1 MCGVIAPNASEEL
14 LKYFIKRANASN
26 NELDALITAYKQ
38 APTKGLKTQIL
49 SIYALRY
56 SSTELKQIHAPFES
70 LGDRQI
76 KKARNHAKI
85 VGVGFRVENIVHHR
99 VRIDPDKLEHFLFF
113 IDQPY
118 FYQDVSY
125 GTRTVKLDSGQEMVM
140 PNVVRTV
147 GLSTMVEQYH
157 QHCREE
163 EYEPLCKSTLYRILK
178 VRGASQRKSLQGLDN
193 TAASGAESFDTL
205 TKVVGDLEQCGAR
218 HEWCEET
225 LKDLKGGK
233 RYLKTSYRVHCRDD
247 SDECPHHC
255 RQHALSDIECAEF
268 QAACHHEHLEV
279 CPDCEGLEATMV
291 R

>member
-1 MCGVIAPNASEEL
+1 MPVDHVLDAYNGAMAQIAGSSKDASVERLTFRMKVEWEKATEKEKQLCEEKVGEACRAVCGVIAPNASEEL
-14 LKYFIKRANASN
+14 LKYIIKRASASN

-38 APTKGLKTQIL
+38 APTKSLKTQIL

-56 SSTELKQIHAPFES
+56 TSTELKQIHAPFEKLS
-70 LGDRQI
+70 DRRI

-99 VRIDPDKLEHFLFF
+99 VRIDPAKLEHLLLF

-147 GLSTMVEQYH
+147 GRSTMVEQYH
-157 QHCREE
+157 QHCGEE
-163 EYEPLCKSTLYRILK
+163 EYEPLSKSTLYRILK
-178 VRGASQRKSLQGLDN
+178 VRGASQGKSLQGLDN

-205 TKVVGDLEQCGAR
+205 TERSGRFGTMWRQARVVR
-218 HEWCEET
+218 RNS
-225 LKDLKGGK
+225 K
-233 RYLKTSYRVHCRDD
+233 
-247 SDECPHHC
+247 
-255 RQHALSDIECAEF
+255 
-268 QAACHHEHLEV
+268 
-279 CPDCEGLEATMV
+279 
-291 R
+291 